1 MDFSSLDPDGRH
13 RAFVEDVRAFLAEHV
28 TEEVRETER
37 RTGDGYNREFYR
49 ALGSRGWIR
58 PELPRERGGAGL
70 DRIHVAILRAELER
84 AKAPTRQLSTIRLV
98 SPAIEQYGQSPLREQ
113 VLDGIARGEVC
124 LSLGFTEP
132 QGGSDVASARLRAT
146 RDGDEWTIS
155 GSKMFTT
162 NGHQADYCFLL
173 TRTDPAVGKHKGLTM
188 FLMPLK
194 IPGVEAQGIFTF
206 SGERTN
212 MMFYDD
218 ARISDLHRLGEV
230 NGGWSVLR
238 GPLDAEH
245 GLGGMVND
253 GLDALPMG
261 PAFLYE
267 ARDALDAALDWA
279 EATGA
284 IGDGAVVDRLAD
296 AIALSEAAFATDG
309 ASGRVLGAEALDRIG
324 AELISLIGP
333 EALLEHEAA
342 DGGMADFAYRYAQGT
357 KTYGGA
363 IGVFRTVIAQHELG
377 LPRMELPG
385 SRAFLA
391 K

>member
-1 MDFSSLDPDGRH
+1 M
-13 RAFVEDVRAFLAEHV
+13 RAFLAEHV
-28 TEEVRETER
+28 TEEVHEIER

-70 DRIHVAILRAELER
+70 DRVQVAILRAELER
-84 AKAPTRQLSTIRLV
+84 AKAPTRQLSTIRIV

-173 TRTDPAVGKHKGLTM
+173 TRTDPTVSKHKGLTM

-218 ARISDLHRLGEV
+218 ARVSDLHRLGEV

-245 GLGGMVND
+245 GLGGMVKD

-261 PAFLYE
+261 PTFLYE
-267 ARDALDAALDWA
+267 ARDALDAALDWPRRRGRS
-279 EATGA
+279 ATVPWWIASPMSSPCRKRRTPRTEPAGGA
-284 IGDGAVVDRLAD
+284 RCRGTRPRRRRADLAD
-296 AIALSEAAFATDG
+296 
-309 ASGRVLGAEALDRIG
+309 R
-324 AELISLIGP
+324 P
-333 EALLEHEAA
+333 EALLDEEAA
-342 DGGMADFAYRYAQGT
+342 DAGLADFALPLCTGT

-363 IGVFRTVIAQHELG
+363 TGCSAQ
-377 LPRMELPG
+377 
-385 SRAFLA
+385 
-391 K
+391 